1 MRTRLFAAVGAL
13 LLTASIAY
21 SQSPSTGS
29 GRSVVTLQPAGEE
42 GKYTIETSLNGV
54 GVRTYYTEENWF
66 VSLST
71 TTYLFLYENGY
82 IHDEDVKGIT
92 TLKLPDGSSSKGAA
106 FVIRKLKV
114 GDHILVTDIP
124 AFVVSK
130 QNVPLIIGSS
140 AFESLGDV
148 TKEGDKIVI
157 GDLGNIESIAE
168 VVDPVDSLRAA
179 AQSYLEAEDYDE
191 AVSCFA
197 ALKEKG
203 ALNMLSEY
211 QYAVLLNLLGRD
223 KENIAVSLDWLS
235 ENEGKSNTMDYWILN
250 GLGASYARQGDNQK
264 AVESLEKAVGAY
276 YKLFNITEKGIRA
289 GNFKD
294 NNLGATLY
302 RLGRVYAAEGKVRL
316 TETNCA
322 LAAKCGYRSAIDF
335 CDQYKIKY

>member
-1 MRTRLFAAVGAL
+1 MKALSLASTLGAFILAVSSLHA
-13 LLTASIAY
+13 
-21 SQSPSTGS
+21 Q
-29 GRSVVTLQPAGEE
+29 SVVTLQPSGED
-42 GKYTIETSLNGV
+42 GKYTIETSVNGV

-66 VSLST
+66 VSMST

-92 TLKLPDGSSSKGAA
+92 TLKLPDGSSSKGAT
-106 FVIRKLKV
+106 FVIRKLKI

-148 TKEGDKIVI
+148 TREGDKIVI
-157 GDLGNIESIAE
+157 GDLDNIESIAE

-179 AQSYLEAEDYDE
+179 AQGYLEAENYAE
-191 AVSCFA
+191 AVACFA
-197 ALKEKG
+197 SLKEKG

-235 ENEGKSNTMDYWILN
+235 ENEGKSITMDYWIHN
-250 GLGASYARQGDNQK
+250 GLGASYAREGDNTK
-264 AVESLEKAVGAY
+264 AIESLEKAVAAY
-276 YKLFNITEKGIRA
+276 YKLFNTSEKGIKS

-294 NNLGATLY
+294 DSLGSTLY
-302 RLGRVYAAEGKVRL
+302 KLGRVYASEGKVRM
-316 TETNCA
+316 TESYCS
-322 LAAKCGYRSAIDF
+322 LAAKCGYQPAIDF
-335 CDQYKIKY
+335 CKQYKIKY